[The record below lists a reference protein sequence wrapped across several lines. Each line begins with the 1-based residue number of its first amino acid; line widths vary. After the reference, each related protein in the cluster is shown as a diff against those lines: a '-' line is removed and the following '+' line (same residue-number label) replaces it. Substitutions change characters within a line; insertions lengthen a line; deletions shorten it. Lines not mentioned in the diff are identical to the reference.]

1 MKKPSIIEQKPKPQ
15 GEIILYQPDETISL
29 EVQLDDNTVWLTQQQ
44 MAELFQTTRNNITL
58 HIGNVYKE
66 GLLPRATCKESLLVQ
81 TEGDRQ
87 VARKRN
93 LYNLDVIIS
102 VGYRVK
108 SQRGLQLKQ
117 WLDQFLMDRKNEII
131 LSQTVDSDGNRGE
144 IVLYQPDD
152 TTRLEVRMENET
164 VWLTQAQIIELFQS
178 SKANISEHISNI
190 YEQGE
195 LVYEATVRNFRTV
208 QKEGDRM
215 VERLLT
221 YYNLDT
227 IISVGFRVNAKRGI
241 KFRQWANGIIKNYML
256 RGYAINQQLLNMER
270 RIDSRLDD
278 QQNQIKQIETTLAD
292 HQEKID
298 FFVRTSLPPVEGVF
312 YDGQIFDAYVQISEL
327 IKQAKKRVVLIDNYI
342 DESTLTLLSKRG
354 PNVDA
359 TIYTRPLSQQ
369 QQLDVQRN
377 NQQYPSI
384 AVNICQQ
391 NHDRFLIIDD
401 EVYAFGASL
410 KDAGKKL
417 FAYIKMNETSAADL
431 LSRIR

>member
-1 MKKPSIIEQKPKPQ
+1 MKKPSIIEQQPKPQ

-29 EVQLDDNTVWLTQQQ
+29 EVQLENDTVWLTQQQ
-44 MAELFQTTRNNITL
+44 MAELFETTKNNVTL

-66 GLLPRATCKESLLVQ
+66 RELLPDSTSKESLLVQ
-81 TEGDRQ
+81 MEGNRQ
-87 VARKRN
+87 VLRKRN

-108 SQRGLQLKQ
+108 SRRG
-117 WLDQFLMDRKNEII
+117 
-131 LSQTVDSDGNRGE
+131 
-144 IVLYQPDD
+144 
-152 TTRLEVRMENET
+152 
-164 VWLTQAQIIELFQS
+164 TQ
-178 SKANISEHISNI
+178 
-190 YEQGE
+190 
-195 LVYEATVRNFRTV
+195 
-208 QKEGDRM
+208 
-215 VERLLT
+215 
-221 YYNLDT
+221 
-227 IISVGFRVNAKRGI
+227 
-241 KFRQWANGIIKNYML
+241 FRQWANRVIKEYML

-270 RIDSRLDD
+270 HIDSRLDD

-312 YDGQIFDAYVQISEL
+312 YDGQIFDAYVQIADL
-327 IKQAKKRVVLIDNYI
+327 IKQAKQRVVLIDNYI

-354 PNVDA
+354 TNVDA